1 MGDVSARYLTR
12 NLAKSLPHPYI
23 RTTDVE
29 IKFWIFGVSK
39 SHDFILLQ
47 ILECLILTLQGNCEM
62 RCLCNLS
69 QMLGINSRSADE
81 HKPLQRFQILR

>member
-47 ILECLILTLQGNCEM
+47 ILECL
-62 RCLCNLS
+62 S
-69 QMLGINSRSADE
+69 
-81 HKPLQRFQILR
+81 